1 MAFKFKGENAMK
13 LKKRTVIISVAITLL
28 PCLIGL
34 LLWNRLPEV
43 IATHFGS
50 HNEPNGWS
58 SKTFTV
64 LGLPAFFAGVQLFC
78 LWAITN
84 DPRRKNINGKLFT
97 VVLWIIPVISQIC
110 CLSTYAIA
118 LHQTVNVNSLANI
131 AIGIVFLLI
140 GNYMPKAKQNYT
152 VGIKLPWTLNSEE
165 NWNRTHRMA
174 GRLWVLGGLV
184 MLVNVFFHSSVVLIV
199 VLCAMVILPFLYSFL
214 LFKKGI

>member
-1 MAFKFKGENAMK
+1 MK

-43 IATHFGS
+43 MATHFGY

-58 SKTFTV
+58 SRTFAV
-64 LGLPAFFAGVQLFC
+64 FGLPAILAAVQLLC

-84 DPRRKNINGKLFT
+84 DPRKNNINGKLFT
-97 VVLWIIPVISQIC
+97 VVIWIIPVISQIC
-110 CLSTYAIA
+110 CLSIYAVA
-118 LHQTVNVNSLANI
+118 LHQKVDISLLANI
-131 AIGIVFLLI
+131 FTGILFLLI

-174 GRLWVLGGLV
+174 GRLWMLGGLA
-184 MLVNVFFHSSVVLIV
+184 MLANVFFRSNVILIV
-199 VLCAMVILPFLYSFL
+199 VLCAMGILPILYSFL